1 MSLIQAEN
9 LTKVYG
15 AGDTAVVALDH
26 ANLTVNAGEF
36 VAVMGPSGCGKSTLL
51 HLIGGL
57 DRPTAGSVSI
67 DGQPIAKMSDDTV
80 TKLRRRKIGFVFQFF
95 NLIPILSSVE
105 NASLP
110 LLLDGGSSAKA
121 KQKAKEWLT
130 KVGLGQRLASRPD
143 QLSAGQQQR
152 VAIARALITDP
163 VLVLAD
169 EPTGNLDTKSSDEIA
184 GLLQQ
189 VAKEW
194 GRAVLMV
201 THDPRIAAY
210 ADRIVFLKDGK
221 IIKEMKLDSQGARN
235 SEVVADIM
243 KAIA

>member
-1 MSLIQAEN
+1 MSLIQTEN

-15 AGDTAVVALDH
+15 TGEAAITALDH
-26 ANLTVNAGEF
+26 VKLTVNPGEF

-57 DRPTAGSVSI
+57 DRPTDGNVSI
-67 DGQPIAKMSDDTV
+67 DGQPLAKMSDNTI
-80 TKLRRRKIGFVFQFF
+80 TQLRRRKIGFVFQFF

-110 LLLDGGSSAKA
+110 LLLDGGNSAKT
-121 KQKAKEWLT
+121 KQKAAEWLT
-130 KVGLGQRLASRPD
+130 KVGLGHRLASRPD

-152 VAIARALITDP
+152 VAIARALITNP

-184 GLLQQ
+184 GLLKQ

-221 IIKEMKLDSQGARN
+221 IVNETQLESNRADNAESASQMMKS
-235 SEVVADIM
+235 
-243 KAIA
+243 IA